1 MSRNSTENELLMQAL
16 RNKKQTREPLTR
28 SQIMSRVTNKD
39 SAAEMSL
46 RISLFHERLRYRL
59 HRRTEGVIVDI
70 VFVSARVA
78 VFVDGCFWHGCPKH
92 ATYPKSN
99 QSYWLPKLAENRE
112 RDKRQSAKLRRTGW
126 RVIRVWEHDCLPP
139 NQSVLKRI
147 VDAVRASR
155 LKTSFKRKRNVRAST
170 A

>member
-1 MSRNSTENELLMQAL
+1 MNITGNDLFKQAI
-16 RNKKQTREPLTR
+16 RSNKKPREPLTR
-28 SQIMSRVTNKD
+28 SQIMSRVTNKH
-39 SAAEMSL
+39 SAAEMAL
-46 RISLFHERLRYRL
+46 RTSLFHKKLRYRL
-59 HRRTEGVIVDI
+59 HRRTEGVLVDI

-99 QSYWLPKLAENRE
+99 QSYWLPKLAGNRK
-112 RDKRQSAKLRRTGW
+112 RDKRQSANLRRMGW

-139 NQSVLKRI
+139 AHRVVKRT

-155 LKTSFKRKRNVRAST
+155 TNSPAERNRNVRVST

>member
-1 MSRNSTENELLMQAL
+1 MDELLKQAI
-16 RNKKQTREPLTR
+16 RSKKKSREPLTR
-28 SQIMSRVTNKD
+28 SQIMRRVTNKD
-39 SAAEMSL
+39 SAAEMAL
-46 RISLFHERLRYRL
+46 RASLFHEKLRYRL
-59 HRRTEGVIVDI
+59 HRRTEGVLVDI

-99 QSYWLPKLAENRE
+99 QGYWLPKLAENRE
-112 RDKRQSAKLRRTGW
+112 RDKRQTAKLRRMGW

-139 NQSVLKRI
+139 AQRVVKRI
-147 VDAVRASR
+147 VGAVRASGSNTPVER
-155 LKTSFKRKRNVRAST
+155 SRNVRVST